1 MVELSEKVK
10 FGVTHTGSFL
20 SFAEEPH
27 LYLEIHSQ
35 VGNSENFRFQDV
47 PQLADTIRSKAR
59 DYINKN
65 LVSPYKHAFRL
76 AWPRSWWPEGTR
88 HFYRSETHDSTKGGN
103 RGPKNDRKH
112 KKSSFGHDNGQ
123 RDSSNAS
130 NSSAPEMHPAGKH
143 HSNMA
148 PIGSKEG
155 HSPEFDHNERQ
166 YQELKTPLRDS
177 VYEEE
182 EEDDDEDESE
192 DGQAQLYTPFSSR
205 SPHGYEKEQS
215 SQTHKALHDSF
226 GDHELTGVHSDE
238 DGDEEDDDD
247 CEEEEEEEEHLITI
261 TTTDKESGKTTRRT
275 YNSHNMP
282 DSKFM
287 GSLLDTVDKSRNQD
301 AGSERDSYVDGS
313 GYENA
318 GIRREI
324 WAT

>member
-1 MVELSEKVK
+1 MKTSVFK
-10 FGVTHTGSFL
+10 
-20 SFAEEPH
+20 
-27 LYLEIHSQ
+27 
-35 VGNSENFRFQDV
+35 DV

-76 AWPRSWWPEGTR
+76 AG
-88 HFYRSETHDSTKGGN
+88 HAHG
-103 RGPKNDRKH
+103 GPKVHVIFIAVRHMTVQKVVIGAQKMIESIRRVVSDMITAKETAVMRP
-112 KKSSFGHDNGQ
+112 
-123 RDSSNAS
+123 DSG
-130 NSSAPEMHPAGKH
+130 APEMHPAGKH

-166 YQELKTPLRDS
+166 HQELKTPLRDS

-226 GDHELTGVHSDE
+226 GDHELTGLHSDE

-247 CEEEEEEEEHLITI
+247 CEEEEEE
-261 TTTDKESGKTTRRT
+261 
-275 YNSHNMP
+275 
-282 DSKFM
+282 
-287 GSLLDTVDKSRNQD
+287 KS
-301 AGSERDSYVDGS
+301 
-313 GYENA
+313 
-318 GIRREI
+318 
-324 WAT
+324 TL